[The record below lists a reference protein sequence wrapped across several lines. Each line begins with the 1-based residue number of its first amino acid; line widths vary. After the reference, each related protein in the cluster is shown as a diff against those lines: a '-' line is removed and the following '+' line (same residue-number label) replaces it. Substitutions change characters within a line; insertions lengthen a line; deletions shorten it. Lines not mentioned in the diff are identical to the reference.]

1 MMEIFFLAIFIA
13 IAIIMVWMLAC
24 AGAGVLV
31 ALIKNSF
38 GGAIWG
44 GFVFWFVAGMFFD
57 CAWNDLSAAWWG
69 AIIGALIGL
78 FLTYQD
84 AKYLF

>member
-1 MMEIFFLAIFIA
+1 MMGNLIVIMFVVIIA
-13 IAIIMVWMLAC
+13 IMIWMLAC

-57 CAWNDLSAAWWG
+57 CPWDSLSAAWWG
-69 AIIGALIGL
+69 AIIGAIIGL
-78 FLTYQD
+78 YYTYQEV
-84 AKYLF
+84 KYLF